1 MPDNLTN
8 RLIDRINLK
17 TKMTVLLLALSL
29 VPLLLVGAV
38 NLNRANSWGKDS
50 EEAHFLQTSRF
61 MASAYSDLFQ
71 TALRELERLG
81 LRLPVERMRI
91 EQIRQELDDGLLSR
105 PSLEFWSD
113 APFQSMVGEVF
124 SSFFL
129 ALPNG
134 DVFFA
139 APYRNLSRIV
149 KLSDY
154 PWFNTLDS
162 GPQIVGT
169 RLEELSGSSRPILIA
184 IMPVINRQG
193 RLVAS
198 LGGQLD
204 DSRID
209 EIARRL
215 LKDRLDKISQV
226 TMSMADEHG
235 TVLSHTTPGKRGT
248 QLPDYLVQETALGV
262 SEVADGEH
270 SLLLASAI
278 ATPTNWLVRITA
290 PTNQIYKVV
299 HILQRV
305 LIVVTLLT
313 FLLVIFIA
321 DYIARLVLSPVKD
334 LERGA
339 RMLGSGSLGYRIELS
354 RHTNDELGRLAEAFN
369 LMAEGLQAKNDEIRT
384 YGKNLESTSAEL
396 DAMIY
401 ATNHNVRS
409 ALEDISRASER
420 LQVLHATDR
429 HTVEQVTIIAKR
441 QSQISRLNADLV
453 KLIKHDKGTFEHRPF
468 SSQSLLEQLRTEIA
482 ERQKGDIFI
491 YGHMPELVGDEL
503 RLADAFCQ
511 VLENGLK
518 FNRHAMPTVE
528 VSARSQGS
536 MAIFEVSDNGVG
548 LLPEQFE
555 KAFELFSKLDVEGEL
570 DGNGTGLNLARRIFE
585 DHGGSVH
592 FARSSVGEGS
602 TLVIKLPKATKN
614 SESSAV

>member
-1 MPDNLTN
+1 MPDNLAN
-8 RLIDRINLK
+8 RLIDRIGLK

-38 NLNRANSWGKDS
+38 TVNRANSWGKAS

-91 EQIRQELDDGLLSR
+91 DTIRKELDDGLLSR

-113 APFQSMVGEVF
+113 APFQSMIGQVF

-129 ALPNG
+129 TLPNG

-139 APYRNLSRIV
+139 APYRNLSQIV

-154 PWFNTLDS
+154 SWFEGLDA
-162 GPQIVGT
+162 GAQLVGT
-169 RLEELSGSSRPILIA
+169 RLEELSGSSRPILLA
-184 IMPVINRQG
+184 VMPIINRQG
-193 RLVAS
+193 RLVGY
-198 LGGQLD
+198 LGGQLEE
-204 DSRID
+204 SRIE
-209 EIARRL
+209 EIAHRL
-215 LKDRLDKISQV
+215 LRDRLDEISQV
-226 TMSMADEHG
+226 AMSMSTQQG
-235 TVLSHTTPGKRGT
+235 MILSHTAPRRRGS
-248 QLPDYLVQETALGV
+248 QLPNHLLEEATLGI
-262 SEVADGEH
+262 SEVTDGDS
-270 SLLLASAI
+270 SLLVASALV
-278 ATPTNWLVRITA
+278 APTNWLVRITA

-369 LMAEGLQAKNDEIRT
+369 LMAEGLQTKDEEIRT
-384 YGKNLESTSAEL
+384 NGKSLETANSEL
-396 DAMIY
+396 DTMIY
-401 ATNHNVRS
+401 ATDHNVRS
-409 ALEDISRASER
+409 ALDDINAASER
-420 LQVLHATDR
+420 LQELHSRDPSTI
-429 HTVEQVTIIAKR
+429 EQVNIISR
-441 QSQISRLNADLV
+441 RRRQISRLNADLM
-453 KLIKHDKGTFEHRPF
+453 KLIKNDRASIEYRPF
-468 SSQSLLEQLRTEIA
+468 SSQTLFETLRTEIGA
-482 ERQKGDIFI
+482 RQKGDIFI
-491 YGHMPELVGDEL
+491 YGDMPELVGDEL

-511 VLENGLK
+511 VLENGLR
-518 FNRHAMPTVE
+518 FNRHPMPTVE
-528 VSARSQGS
+528 ISTRVQGS
-536 MAIFEVSDNGVG
+536 LSIFEISDNGVG

-555 KAFELFSKLDVEGEL
+555 KAFELFSRLDLEGEL
-570 DGNGTGLNLARRIFE
+570 DGSGTGLSLARRIFE

-592 FARSSVGEGS
+592 FGRSSVGEGS
-602 TLVIKLPKATKN
+602 TLVIKLPRTNKN
-614 SESSAV
+614 SS